1 MTTIPDWLAR
11 RAALHP
17 HRPALIT
24 PGGTWTFAALD
35 GWATRLAT
43 RLASLGVRPGDHV
56 AVLARNGPAYVA
68 AIHAAPRCGAVLAP
82 LNIRLAPAE
91 LTWQLADCEADLL
104 LHDAEHAG
112 VAAGL
117 GAVPRVAL
125 EDLGAPGSDSGA
137 SIGAGHLP
145 GLRVG
150 AGFAD
155 SSSRPQPSGARQP
168 AEPLLAP
175 ERVLAL
181 DAPHTIIYTSGATGR
196 PKGAVLT
203 IGNHWWSAMGSALNL
218 GLRDDDCW
226 LAVLPLFHVGGLAIV
241 LRGAIYG
248 LPIVLHERF
257 DPGAALDAI
266 DHQGV
271 TIASLV
277 AVMLQR
283 ILDRRGARPFPPHF
297 RCALL
302 GGGSAPRPLLE
313 ACAARGVPVAL
324 TYGLTEAASQVATLA
339 PADAA
344 RKPGSVGQPL
354 LPTEVRV
361 VNASGHEAAP
371 GEVGEIWVRGPTV
384 TSGYHRRPE
393 ASAAAIVDGWL
404 RTGDLGHRDAE
415 GFLYVVDRRSDLIV
429 SGGENVYPAEVEA
442 VLLAHPAVAE
452 AGVIGA
458 PDPTWGQVPVAF
470 VVAATGRAPADDLA
484 AEVLAFCRER
494 LAAYKCPRSLRFV
507 TALPRTAAGKLQRAR
522 LREML

>member
-24 PGGTWTFAALD
+24 PGGRWTFAELD
-35 GWATRLAT
+35 RRAAHLAARLAD
-43 RLASLGVRPGDHV
+43 LGARPGDRV

-82 LNIRLAPAE
+82 LNIRLAAAE
-91 LTWQLADCEADLL
+91 LAWQLADCGATLL
-104 LHDAEHAG
+104 LHDAEHAS

-125 EDLGAPGSDSGA
+125 EDLVDPEPDTGA
-137 SIGAGHLP
+137 SIA
-145 GLRVG
+145 
-150 AGFAD
+150 
-155 SSSRPQPSGARQP
+155 
-168 AEPLLAP
+168 

-181 DAPHTIIYTSGATGR
+181 DAPHTIIYTSGTTGR
-196 PKGAVLT
+196 PRGAVLT

-248 LPIVLHERF
+248 IPVVLHERF
-257 DPGAALDAI
+257 DPAAALDAI
-266 DHQGV
+266 DRQGV
-271 TIASLV
+271 TIVSLV
-277 AVMLQR
+277 AVMLR
-283 ILDRRGARPFPPHF
+283 RMLDLRGTTPFPAHL
-297 RCALL
+297 RCVLL
-302 GGGSAPRPLLE
+302 GGGPAPRTLLE
-313 ACAARGVPVAL
+313 ACAARSVPVAP

-339 PADAA
+339 PADVP
-344 RKPGSVGQPL
+344 RRPGSVGQPL
-354 LPTEVRV
+354 LPTEVRI
-361 VNASGHEAAP
+361 VNDAGLEAAP

-384 TSGYHRRPE
+384 TPGYHGQPQ

-415 GFLYVVDRRSDLIV
+415 GFLYVVDRRSDLII

-458 PDPTWGQVPVAF
+458 PDPTWGQAPVAF
-470 VVAATGRAPADDLA
+470 VVPAAGWSPAEALA

-494 LAAYKCPRSLRFV
+494 LAAYKCPRAVRFV

-522 LREML
+522 LRDML